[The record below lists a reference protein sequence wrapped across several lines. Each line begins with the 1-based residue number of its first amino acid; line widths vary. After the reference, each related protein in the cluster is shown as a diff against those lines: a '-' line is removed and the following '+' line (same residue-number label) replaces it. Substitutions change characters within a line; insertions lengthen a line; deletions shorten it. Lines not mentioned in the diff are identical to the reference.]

1 MAPSTSEI
9 AVETTATRKVF
20 QVHSRKLVS
29 VRRST

>member
-9 AVETTATRKVF
+9 AVDVTATRNVF

-29 VRRST
+29 VIRST